1 MFPYNMAFVHS
12 NGDDNTAEVGN
23 INKPFSTL
31 QEAINVVKLTD
42 FPVIQIMS
50 DLNLNAPITTPE
62 NKDIII
68 NLYNGVTINF
78 TNSLHGSS
86 LFTINTNVSITLVS
100 NGSSKFICESG
111 TYLSSF
117 ATLRMGTLKL
127 QNINVIHNIKISSLN
142 DKSISG
148 TENGSH
154 VIEKSDIR
162 DIKKVK
168 VFSSIIVATV
178 AICAVIFTPI

>member
-1 MFPYNMAFVHS
+1 MMIYNV
-12 NGDDNTAEVGN
+12 NQKE
-23 INKPFSTL
+23 IN
-31 QEAINVVKLTD
+31 
-42 FPVIQIMS
+42 
-50 DLNLNAPITTPE
+50 
-62 NKDIII
+62 
-68 NLYNGVTINF
+68 
-78 TNSLHGSS
+78 NS
-86 LFTINTNVSITLVS
+86 SITL
-100 NGSSKFICESG
+100 NK
-111 TYLSSF
+111 TYQVK
-117 ATLRMGTLKL
+117 T
-127 QNINVIHNIKISSLN
+127 NDNVIHNIKISSLN